1 MQGGHYIHMS
11 PLFTIVNR
19 VYSNPHTVGSNP
31 TLFVILYYH
40 LISLDFPKDTD

>member
-11 PLFTIVNR
+11 PLFTIGNR

-31 TLFVILYYH
+31 TPSD
-40 LISLDFPKDTD
+40 SLSPPDFA